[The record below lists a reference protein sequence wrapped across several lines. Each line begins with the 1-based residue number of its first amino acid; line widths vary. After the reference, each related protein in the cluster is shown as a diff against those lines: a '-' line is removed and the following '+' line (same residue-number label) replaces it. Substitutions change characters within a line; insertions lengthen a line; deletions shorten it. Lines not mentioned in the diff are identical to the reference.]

1 MYKSCS
7 YCGRIHPFNYICDK
21 KPKKYKNKQHTKN
34 IDFRSTYKWQKKREQ
49 IKERDLYMCV
59 ICSSNLKENKDKAFN
74 DLEVHH
80 IESLDNAY
88 DLFNPLMT
96 KRGEDIDISSIKI
109 TKSKDKY
116 SAIIDDYNVS
126 TKIEDNMVKEL
137 KCSCTYKGYCKHQ
150 YALIK
155 KIKK

>member
-1 MYKSCS
+1 MRQIIS
-7 YCGRIHPFNYICDK
+7 GIICILIILLVLSLIFK
-21 KPKKYKNKQHTKN
+21 IIAFLLP
-34 IDFRSTYKWQKKREQ
+34 IIFF
-49 IKERDLYMCV
+49 V
-59 ICSSNLKENKDKAFN
+59 ICIIVIYYLIDKYILKKNN
-74 DLEVHH
+74 DVNNNIVVKT
-80 IESLDNAY
+80 IEHELPISLDNAY

-126 TKIEDNMVKEL
+126 TKIDDNMVKEL
-137 KCSCTYKGYCKHQ
+137 NCSCTYKGYCKHQ